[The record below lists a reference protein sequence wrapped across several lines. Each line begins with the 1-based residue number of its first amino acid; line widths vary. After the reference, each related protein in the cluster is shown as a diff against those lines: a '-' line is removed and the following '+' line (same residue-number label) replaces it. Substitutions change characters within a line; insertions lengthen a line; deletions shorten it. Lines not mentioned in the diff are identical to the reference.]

1 MKKNPFVTIILPNYN
16 SYQFIEETINSI
28 LNQSY
33 INWRLIIIDDCSNKK
48 TKSILKKFLNNKKIS
63 IFWLKKNKG
72 AAYCR
77 NFAIKKV
84 ITKYIAF
91 IDSDDLWG
99 KHKLKRQINF
109 MEQNDYGFTYTYYET
124 FGKKKKIITPPER
137 FTFADFIRNTSI
149 ATSTMMVKKKI
160 AEKTKF
166 TDTKICEDYF
176 FKCKVLKKTKYAY
189 CLKQFL
195 TKYRIR
201 NNSLQSSRIRN
212 FYWIW
217 VINRKYNKLNFLENL
232 LSLIFISFNSIKK
245 YNLK

>member
-1 MKKNPFVTIILPNYN
+1 
-16 SYQFIEETINSI
+16 
-28 LNQSY
+28 
-33 INWRLIIIDDCSNKK
+33 
-48 TKSILKKFLNNKKIS
+48 
-63 IFWLKKNKG
+63 
-72 AAYCR
+72 
-77 NFAIKKV
+77 
-84 ITKYIAF
+84 
-91 IDSDDLWG
+91 
-99 KHKLKRQINF
+99 
-109 MEQNDYGFTYTYYET
+109 
-124 FGKKKKIITPPER
+124 
-137 FTFADFIRNTSI
+137 
-149 ATSTMMVKKKI
+149 MMVKKKI